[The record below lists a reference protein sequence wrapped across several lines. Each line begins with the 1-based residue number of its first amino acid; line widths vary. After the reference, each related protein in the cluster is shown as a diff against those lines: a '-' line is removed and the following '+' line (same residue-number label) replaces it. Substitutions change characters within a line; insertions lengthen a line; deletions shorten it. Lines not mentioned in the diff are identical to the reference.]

1 MVLYQEPVS
10 YHIYSVLF
18 VEVKRVIVISFYQYN
33 ASVKTFDD
41 INRIVPTVLNGA
53 EKIPEVVYGV
63 IWLDE
68 GVPGLYHDLSHVI
81 LILLLS
87 GLRVILQNISM

>member
-18 VEVKRVIVISFYQYN
+18 VEIKRVIVVSFYQYN
-33 ASVKTFDD
+33 ESVKTFYD

-63 IWLDE
+63 VWLDE

-81 LILLLS
+81 LILLFP
-87 GLRVILQNISM
+87 GGGIILQNISM